1 MLVDEK
7 LERES
12 KTKTPV
18 NNRSFCFTLKYS
30 MILPMDNKIIETE
43 NSKAWE
49 TLYLRQYSSGG
60 TFLPAWGVYSSGSE
74 LTQDLLKLEGNRVLE
89 IGCGIGESI
98 PYVLQNKPLQYIG
111 LDFSEHALEQAKG
124 KNQSEEVSFVQVDMS
139 KELPFDEKYF
149 DEIFSVYAI
158 GWSQDIKKSL
168 SEIYRILKPGGTF
181 TFSWDHY
188 LARVVDEE
196 GGKIVFQKSYNVEE
210 PTVRHD
216 WNHTGHDIQSMQAK
230 PSTWFQLL
238 RGAGFEVTFFH
249 EIAVSGNIDEKH
261 VFSNTYSEN
270 RSKIIPFSILMQ
282 AKKPL

>member
-1 MLVDEK
+1 ML
-7 LERES
+7 R
-12 KTKTPV
+12 
-18 NNRSFCFTLKYS
+18 
-30 MILPMDNKIIETE
+30 MDNKIIETE

-49 TLYLRQYSSGG
+49 TLYSRQYSSGG

-74 LTQDLLKLEGNRVLE
+74 LTQDLLKIENNRVLE
-89 IGCGIGESI
+89 IGCGIGESV
-98 PYVLQNKPLQYIG
+98 PYVLQNKPLQYVG
-111 LDFSEHALEQAKG
+111 LDFSEHALEQAKS

-139 KELPFDEKYF
+139 KELPFEVEYF

-188 LARVVDEE
+188 LARVVGEE
-196 GGKIVFQKSYNVEE
+196 GEKIVFQKSYNVEE
-210 PTVRHD
+210 PTIRHD

-238 RGAGFEVTFFH
+238 RGAGFEVTSFH
-249 EIAVSGNIDEKH
+249 EIAVSGDINEKH